1 MSVGDLNAL
10 TAIGRRGEEPNARA
24 REDPPQGR
32 KPDGENGWAA
42 FNPSRFEH
50 NVFSVI
56 GGIAIRP
63 STAAAPT
70 DALGTARLRSGRG
83 ARRPKR
89 RADDAA
95 RERKLAG
102 GIESVSKPKR
112 YVRRFVRPSLQQPD
126 LDAGGRERGPS
137 RQESSPSS
145 RRPIPWVRRPKRL
158 NAFLPFTVR
167 STRVALA
174 WNCTR
179 TQRAT
184 ISSTAAALVTQ
195 CTRFCDDCR

>member
-137 RQESSPSS
+137 GKNRARAVVGRYLGYGGPNGSMRFFRSPSD
-145 RRPIPWVRRPKRL
+145 RREWLLRGTVPEL
-158 NAFLPFTVR
+158 NARR
-167 STRVALA
+167 S
-174 WNCTR
+174 
-179 TQRAT
+179 
-184 ISSTAAALVTQ
+184 AAPL
-195 CTRFCDDCR
+195 RRW